1 MGSGATL
8 VDGVRRWFQRRS
20 SATSWLANNSNNNNN
35 NSNIINNNNKSNKGN
50 KNNSHIVVHDNYYG
64 HVSVSELRAESSTA
78 HKRETKAGEEEEEE
92 LIVEEDFDV
101 SGLKLIKVPLRFH
114 VKASAMETQKKVL
127 SDCLLCFP
135 DLGLLGFQS

>member
-1 MGSGATL
+1 M
-8 VDGVRRWFQRRS
+8 DGVRRWFQRRS
-20 SATSWLANNSNNNNN
+20 SATSLLANNSNNNNNNN
-35 NSNIINNNNKSNKGN
+35 NSNIINNNKNKSNTGN

-78 HKRETKAGEEEEEE
+78 HKRETKAGGEEEEE

-114 VKASAMETQKKVL
+114 VKASSMETQKKVL
-127 SDCLLCFP
+127 SDCLLCFAN
-135 DLGLLGFQS
+135 LGLLGFQS

>member
-20 SATSWLANNSNNNNN
+20 STTSFLANNSNSNNNN
-35 NSNIINNNNKSNKGN
+35 DKQN
-50 KNNSHIVVHDNYYG
+50 KNNSKIVVHDNYDG

-78 HKRETKAGEEEEEE
+78 HRRETKAGGEEE
-92 LIVEEDFDV
+92 LTIVEEDFDV

-114 VKASAMETQKKVL
+114 VKAFSMETQKKVL
-127 SDCLLCFP
+127 FDCLLPFV
-135 DLGLLGFQS
+135 DLGLLDFQF